1 MKAILFS
8 YSTKGLSKN
17 EASKISKKLMGYKDK
32 SNRGRYNYLRKGLIQ
47 SNGGLI
53 ISKSTF
59 IIPEKKENILNE
71 IKRKGLKIN
80 KWKINLSNF
89 YFLS

>member
-17 EASKISKKLMGYKDK
+17 DASKISKKLMGYNDK
-32 SNRGRYNYLRKGLIQ
+32 SNKGRYNYQREGLIQ
-47 SNGGLI
+47 SNKGLI

-59 IIPEKKENILNE
+59 IIPEKKESILNK
-71 IKRKGLKIN
+71 IKIKGLKIN
-80 KWKINLSNF
+80 KWKINLPKS
-89 YFLS
+89 YFLH